1 MHVRGLLHDILKTNL
16 WPPETGDRYTE
27 EKEAKIIEN
36 TSSSQPDN
44 VAASYKETKSK
55 TSGRKKDVKI
65 KVGEQMSDTELV
77 DPLPEKLCST
87 VNARL
92 KNDLIVCA
100 VIGTLSFG
108 IHRTTVFTALQPELN
123 PEHFDRFSWERV
135 REDGKRKLKIGAI
148 PSVFNDSLPSKPF
161 NEHTYSMPL
170 QDRSNIAAQ
179 LSVKKKK
186 LRSSCDIDHTYIC
199 RPICCND
206 GNVPEIVQIE
216 NEKIGADP
224 LQTETS
230 SATIQL
236 GYNGLDVCTST
247 VNSVKRSA
255 ESEESAVHFHT
266 MTQDDTLLDWLKEV
280 KKDIN
285 TWTK

>member
-1 MHVRGLLHDILKTNL
+1 M
-16 WPPETGDRYTE
+16 E

-77 DPLPEKLCST
+77 DPLPEKLRST

-123 PEHFDRFSWERV
+123 PVLWS
-135 REDGKRKLKIGAI
+135 KLLCFI
-148 PSVFNDSLPSKPF
+148 VFLEMKD
-161 NEHTYSMPL
+161 
-170 QDRSNIAAQ
+170 
-179 LSVKKKK
+179 KK
-186 LRSSCDIDHTYIC
+186 L
-199 RPICCND
+199 D
-206 GNVPEIVQIE
+206 G
-216 NEKIGADP
+216 
-224 LQTETS
+224 
-230 SATIQL
+230 
-236 GYNGLDVCTST
+236 ST
-247 VNSVKRSA
+247 VSGILMDLLGSLRIHCLCALSILTGFLGSVLEKMVRG
-255 ESEESAVHFHT
+255 
-266 MTQDDTLLDWLKEV
+266 
-280 KKDIN
+280 N
-285 TWTK
+285 